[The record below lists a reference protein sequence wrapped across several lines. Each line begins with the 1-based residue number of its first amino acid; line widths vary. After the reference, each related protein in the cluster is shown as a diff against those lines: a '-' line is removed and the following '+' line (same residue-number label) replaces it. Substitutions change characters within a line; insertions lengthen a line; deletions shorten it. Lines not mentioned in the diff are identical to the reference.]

1 MKRLS
6 LGLLVALGSVSALP
20 DFAAATPISASMSLQ
35 ADVTVGD
42 VSDSQLSSSSWGT
55 LLNPLSINA
64 SVTVPVPESNLGA
77 TVSGQG
83 SAAWGA
89 GGNSGSVTFGNYGWD
104 STTGGS
110 DPATTLELN
119 NSGPDWSYTF
129 LADASGTFTMKFSV
143 VGTGDTFGL
152 QGWDIDWTGAG
163 GGQSLLDPIDP
174 TTSGTF
180 SRAVVAGETYT
191 ISLQN
196 GANISSGG
204 GLNALGSMTGKF
216 DWSIQQSSNVVPEP
230 GTLAILGLGLA
241 GLAASRRRKQ

>member
-1 MKRLS
+1 MKRLP
-6 LGLLVALGSVSALP
+6 LGLLFALGSVSALP
-20 DFAAATPISASMSLQ
+20 DLAAATPISASMSLT

-42 VSDSQLSSSSWGT
+42 VSDSQPSSSSWGT

-64 SVTVPVPESNLGA
+64 SATVPVPETNLGA

-89 GGNSGSVTFGNYGWD
+89 GGNSGSVTFRNYGWD
-104 STTGGS
+104 STTGGT
-110 DPATTLELN
+110 DLLTNLNLN

-129 LADASGTFTMKFSV
+129 LADASGTFTMSFSV

-152 QGWDIDWTGAG
+152 QGWNIDWTGTG
-163 GGQSLLDPIDP
+163 GGQSLTNASDP

-180 SRAVVAGETYT
+180 SRAIVAGDTYT

-196 GANISSGG
+196 QANLSGG
-204 GLNALGSMTGKF
+204 GFNASASMTGEF
-216 DWSIQQSSNVVPEP
+216 DWSIQQSSNIVPEP

-241 GLAASRRRKQ
+241 GLAASRRRKR